1 MSHHKPYP
9 AYKDSGVEWI
19 GRVPKHWEVKPISRV
34 ASCNDDSL
42 PENVQPDQM
51 LRYVDISSVNHTDG
65 IAEVAEI
72 RFADAPSRARR
83 RAKTGDVVIS
93 TVRTYLK
100 AVAAVTEP
108 YADCTYSTGFAV
120 LRPRPSEVVPEF
132 LKWMALN
139 DLVIQAIEAHSK
151 GLSYPAINATELVK
165 LKAVVPPPAEQTSI
179 AAALDRETSR
189 IDALI
194 AKKTRFIALLKEK
207 RQALITHAV
216 TKGLDPNVKMK
227 DSGLEWMGEVP
238 EHWVVCKLSYRYSV
252 ELGKMLDEK
261 KITGAYQMP
270 YLRNKD
276 VQWQAINDA
285 DLPLIDISPGEV
297 DRYTVRSGDLLVCE
311 GGDVGRAAIWRGP
324 NNVIG
329 YQKALHRLRPV
340 SVAKDTTEFYFYAL
354 SAAKNTGA
362 FEESDSKSTIS
373 HLPAEKFRDY
383 RFSFPPVEEQQAIVR
398 FLTLMT
404 GRIDR
409 LAKTTQRS
417 IDLLKERRA
426 AFITAAVTGQIDL
439 REVV

>member
-1 MSHHKPYP
+1 MYASLGHVAELDVAATTNQAILGLMPNSDINQNFLKRWLQAIQPYLVIDASNATQDNLNAEKVRNLP
-9 AYKDSGVEWI
+9 CVK
-19 GRVPKHWEVKPISRV
+19 VPPKEQK
-34 ASCNDDSL
+34 
-42 PENVQPDQM
+42 Q
-51 LRYVDISSVNHTDG
+51 
-65 IAEVAEI
+65 IAE
-72 RFADAPSRARR
+72 
-83 RAKTGDVVIS
+83 
-93 TVRTYLK
+93 
-100 AVAAVTEP
+100 
-108 YADCTYSTGFAV
+108 
-120 LRPRPSEVVPEF
+120 
-132 LKWMALN
+132 
-139 DLVIQAIEAHSK
+139 H
-151 GLSYPAINATELVK
+151 
-165 LKAVVPPPAEQTSI
+165 
-179 AAALDRETSR
+179 LDRETAR

-194 AKKTRFIALLKEK
+194 SRKTRFIELLKEK

-227 DSGLEWMGEVP
+227 DSGVEWIGDVP
-238 EHWVVCKLSYRYSV
+238 EHWMVCKLSYRYSV

-261 KITGAYQMP
+261 KITGAHQMP

-354 SAAKNTGA
+354 SAAKNTGS
-362 FEESDSKSTIS
+362 FEESGSKSTIS

-409 LAKTTQRS
+409 LAETTQLS
-417 IDLLKERRA
+417 IDLLKERRS

-439 REVV
+439 RDAA